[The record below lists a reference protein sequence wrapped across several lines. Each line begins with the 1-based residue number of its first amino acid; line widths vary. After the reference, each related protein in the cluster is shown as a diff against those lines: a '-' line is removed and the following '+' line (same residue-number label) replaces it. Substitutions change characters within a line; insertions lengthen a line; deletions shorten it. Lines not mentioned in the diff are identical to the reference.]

1 MTRRMT
7 SVAGAML
14 LAGLGGWI
22 SPTFAQGPMAPRMDV
37 APPPARV
44 APPPPPVFVP
54 PPVAPTPPMAPVA
67 PVMTPPPPP
76 DRKAPTASA
85 PAIPTPATPAPLA
98 TPAPVAPT
106 PPTASPATPRA
117 TATAPPPYT
126 DSQVKAL
133 RGVGVGVR
141 APGGGTRQVTSDSN
155 GVVSLG
161 KLGPGRHELTVNPR
175 SLGTGPQPGAQP
187 VALVGLL
194 LPAVQKLRDGEPRYR
209 TVVLKPVNDPPT
221 LRVRID
227 VDANG
232 QVSTVDPG
240 NGIGVNVAAGDVNGD
255 GRADIKLFE
264 DLAKRNTSGETRLV
278 FVAPVPGSNAAALAD
293 ANNILQEV
301 STTRLGTSPGNPAG
315 PGKPNPNYVNNPIP
329 GVDIIVEKNPGGKAA
344 KQATNGDG
352 TSTLGVLTPGTH
364 SLKLD
369 TKKLLD
375 VRIPGPSGGEPV
387 QPAGI
392 LIGLLLPAVQK
403 LGEAPQPTTVEH
415 AFPRSV
421 LANAKELRIDVVIP
435 DGGGSPKV
443 NWGDGSPTTDVGR
456 DGVPVSSALRVSA
469 DVSTIRVQNYLS
481 SPQTGPGGTAQPTAN
496 EAPINTTRSNIKR
509 PSLEIA
515 AGEPDKTSPN
525 YTNKPIPGVDIIV
538 EKNPGGKAAQ
548 QATNSDG
555 TSTLGVLTPGTH
567 SLKLDTNKL
576 LDVRTPGP
584 SGGEPA
590 QPAGILIG
598 LLLPAVQKLG
608 EAPQPTTVEHA
619 FPRSFLAN
627 AKELRID
634 IVVPDGGGS
643 PKVNWGD
650 GSPTTD
656 VGRDGVPVSSA
667 LRVSAD
673 VSTIRVQNYL
683 SSPQTGPGGPAT
695 PTANEAAISTSRSN
709 IKRPSV
715 MLPDVGVTTTGPGGV
730 MQVRSDGGG
739 WTRLGKLA
747 VGNTMIEFSGTDLAS
762 ALKKTG
768 TPLTPTPQQNHI
780 ELLVVIAI
788 IAIKTDGTPV
798 AFTGSVPASAV
809 KSLKADLRIGR
820 DGNAME
826 ANWGNGQQLPQI
838 LPRTGAASL
847 TVPGPNG
854 PIPLDPE
861 FVKSLQ
867 DRAVGSAPG
876 LVESSSALQEVST
889 TR

>member
-1 MTRRMT
+1 MIRQMT

-54 PPVAPTPPMAPVA
+54 PPVAPTPPMVPVA
-67 PVMTPPPPP
+67 PVMAPPPPP

-85 PAIPTPATPAPLA
+85 PATPTPATPAPVA
-98 TPAPVAPT
+98 TPTPVAPT

-155 GVVSLG
+155 GLVSLG

-175 SLGTGPQPGAQP
+175 TLGTGPQPGAQP

-194 LPAVQKLRDGEPRYR
+194 LPAVQKVREGERRYR
-209 TVVLKPVNDPPT
+209 TVVVRPVNDPPT

-278 FVAPVPGSNAAALAD
+278 FVAPVPGSNVAALAD

-315 PGKPNPNYVNNPIP
+315 PGKPNPNYINNQIP
-329 GVDIIVEKNPGGKAA
+329 GVDIIVEKNPGGR
-344 KQATNGDG
+344 ATTQTTNSDG

-375 VRIPGPSGGEPV
+375 ARTPGPSGSEPA

-392 LIGLLLPAVQK
+392 LISLLIPAVAK
-403 LGEAPQPTTVEH
+403 LGQAPQPTTVEH
-415 AFPRSV
+415 SFPRSV
-421 LANAKELRIDVVIP
+421 LANARELRIDIVVP
-435 DGGGSPKV
+435 EGGGSPKV
-443 NWGDGSPTTDVGR
+443 SWGDGSPQTDVVR

-469 DVSTIRVQNYLS
+469 DVSTIRV
-481 SPQTGPGGTAQPTAN
+481 
-496 EAPINTTRSNIKR
+496 E
-509 PSLEIA
+509 
-515 AGEPDKTSPN
+515 
-525 YTNKPIPGVDIIV
+525 
-538 EKNPGGKAAQ
+538 
-548 QATNSDG
+548 
-555 TSTLGVLTPGTH
+555 
-567 SLKLDTNKL
+567 
-576 LDVRTPGP
+576 
-584 SGGEPA
+584 
-590 QPAGILIG
+590 
-598 LLLPAVQKLG
+598 
-608 EAPQPTTVEHA
+608 
-619 FPRSFLAN
+619 
-627 AKELRID
+627 
-634 IVVPDGGGS
+634 
-643 PKVNWGD
+643 
-650 GSPTTD
+650 
-656 VGRDGVPVSSA
+656 
-667 LRVSAD
+667 
-673 VSTIRVQNYL
+673 NYL
-683 SSPQTGPGGPAT
+683 SSPQTGPGGPGT
-695 PTANEAAISTSRSN
+695 PTANEAAIVTTRSN
-709 IKRPSV
+709 IKRPAV
-715 MLPDVGVTTTGPGGV
+715 KLPDVGVTATGPNGTQQ
-730 MQVRSDGGG
+730 MRSDGEG
-739 WTRLGKLA
+739 WTRLGKLP
-747 VGNTMIEFSGTDLAS
+747 VGNTVIEFRGTDLAS
-762 ALKKTG
+762 AMKKTG
-768 TPLTPTPQQNHI
+768 APLTPTPQQNHI

-854 PIPLDPE
+854 PIPLDPAL
-861 FVKSLQ
+861 VKSLQ

-876 LVESSSALQEVST
+876 LVESNSALQEVST